1 MSQFATVV
9 QDLHQSSRGFK
20 KLRDNLS
27 DELIE
32 EACAQHDIADTR
44 HRRLPHVKTV
54 WLVVGM
60 ALLRSES
67 IQQVVKSFNLFSGRP
82 PSSGSI
88 SDARKRLGA
97 DALRWLFQKLGTLW
111 CRELNAQKWRG
122 LTLYGIDGSVL
133 TLEDTKENVADFG
146 KPGSRS
152 DKSPAARP
160 QTRAVGLME
169 LTTKMMV
176 DAETVPLEKGENTA
190 VLPLLERIPENSLT
204 IFDRGFQSRKNFF
217 KVTSMEENRHFI
229 CRVRKTFQPKWVR
242 NVTPCSWIGK
252 VEFTQDER
260 SHDLNLPPFLL
271 VRIVEYKI
279 AGAKDSIR
287 IATSLLD
294 DTTHPALELARL
306 YHLRWEFELG
316 LRNLKSTLLD
326 CKANIRSK
334 KPEGVRQ
341 EIWAI
346 FLAYNLVCFEAAT
359 VANQHGISPS
369 RISFKT
375 AMISVA
381 NFFKIFA
388 SGYAD
393 LGDVCAGV
401 QEMREWIW
409 QKRLPERKPE
419 RVCPRWVKD
428 KQPSKFPK
436 KPSKALGV

>member
-9 QDLHQSSRGFK
+9 QDLHQSSRGFE
-20 KLRDNLS
+20 KLRENLS

-32 EACAQHDIADTR
+32 EACAQHDISDNR
-44 HRRLPHVKTV
+44 RRRLPHVKTV

-67 IQQVVKSFNLFSGRP
+67 IQQVVKSFKLFSGRP

-88 SDARKRLGA
+88 SEARKRLGA
-97 DALRWLFQKLGTLW
+97 DALRWLFRKLGSLW

-133 TLEDTKENVADFG
+133 TLEDTKANVADFG

-160 QTRAVGLME
+160 QARAVGLME

-176 DAETVPLEKGENTA
+176 DAEVVPLEKGENTA
-190 VLPLLERIPENSLT
+190 VLPLLKRISANSLT
-204 IFDRGFQSRKNFF
+204 IMDRGFQSRRNFF
-217 KVTSMEENRHFI
+217 NITSVEENRHFI
-229 CRVRKTFQPKWVR
+229 CRVKNTFKPKWVR
-242 NVTPCSWIGK
+242 DVTPCSWIGQ
-252 VEFTQDER
+252 VDFTQAER
-260 SHDLNLPPFLL
+260 SDDPRLPPSML
-271 VRIVEYKI
+271 VRLVEYKI
-279 AGAKDSIR
+279 VGAKDSIR

-294 DTTHPALELARL
+294 NTTHPALDLARL

-316 LRNLKSTLLD
+316 LRNLKVTLLD

-334 KPEGVRQ
+334 NPQGVRQ

-359 VANQHGISPS
+359 VANQHDTSPS

-375 AMISVA
+375 ALISVA
-381 NFFKIFA
+381 NFFRIFA

-393 LGDVCAGV
+393 LGDVPAGI
-401 QEMREWIW
+401 QEMRDWIW
-409 QKRLPERKPE
+409 QKRLPERQPE
-419 RVCPRWVKD
+419 RVCPRWVKH

-436 KPSKALGV
+436 NPSKRLGV